1 MNIKARAEDKEILD
15 MCEKYKY
22 NHDEMQKHIKMV
34 FHARN
39 EKYKAA
45 AGKAMQKNE
54 DSDSRDAA

>member
-15 MCEKYKY
+15 VCEKYKY

-34 FHARN
+34 YHARN

-45 AGKAMQKNE
+45 GEAMQQN
-54 DSDSRDAA
+54 DGSGSRDAA